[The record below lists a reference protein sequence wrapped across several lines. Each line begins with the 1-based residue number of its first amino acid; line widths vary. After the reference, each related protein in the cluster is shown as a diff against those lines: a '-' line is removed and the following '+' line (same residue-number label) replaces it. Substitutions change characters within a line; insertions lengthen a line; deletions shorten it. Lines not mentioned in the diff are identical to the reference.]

1 MFTNKEE
8 KKVAEEIS
16 NSSNNIGKG
25 TVLEG
30 NVETFGNIRIE
41 GKVIGNI
48 KSKSKV
54 VLGQSSH
61 VDGNILA
68 QNAEIEG
75 EVKGTLEVSELLVL
89 KPSAIIHG
97 DIKTN
102 KLVVESGAQ
111 FNGGCKM
118 GVTINEIKIG
128 EKAEPRREIKNE
140 PKQTLTNEPKAQP
153 QGFKSA

>member
-25 TVLEG
+25 TVLHG
-30 NVETFGNIRIE
+30 NIETFGNIRIE
-41 GKVIGNI
+41 GKVLGNI
-48 KSKSKV
+48 TSKSKV

-75 EVKGTLEVSELLVL
+75 EVKGLLEVTDLLVL
-89 KPSAIIHG
+89 KPSAVIHG
-97 DIKTN
+97 DITTN
-102 KLVVESGAQ
+102 KLLVESGAT

-118 GVTINEIKIG
+118 GVSIKEIKIG
-128 EKAEPRREIKNE
+128 NTFEADKSEAKPFRTEEKGI
-140 PKQTLTNEPKAQP
+140 
-153 QGFKSA
+153 KSA

>member
-1 MFTNKEE
+1 MFNNKEN

-30 NVETFGNIRIE
+30 NIETFGNIRIE

-54 VLGQSSH
+54 VLGPSSF
-61 VDGNILA
+61 VDGNIHA

-75 EVKGTLEVSELLVL
+75 EVKGFVEVTELLVL
-89 KPSAIIHG
+89 KPAALVHG
-97 DIKTN
+97 NILTN
-102 KLVVESGAQ
+102 KLVVESGAT
-111 FNGGCKM
+111 FIGECKM
-118 GVTINEIKIG
+118 GTPETKAKIETESEPEII
-128 EKAEPRREIKNE
+128 EQDQPEPVK
-140 PKQTLTNEPKAQP
+140 
-153 QGFKSA
+153 G